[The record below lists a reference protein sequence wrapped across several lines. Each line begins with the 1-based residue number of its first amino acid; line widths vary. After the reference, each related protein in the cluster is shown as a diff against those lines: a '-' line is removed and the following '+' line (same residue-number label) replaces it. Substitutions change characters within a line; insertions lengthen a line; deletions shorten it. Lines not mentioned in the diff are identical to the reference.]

1 VVIVGLSLL
10 AAYVTGHPSPLM
22 GDDADAVATPSR
34 STAAARTIHAAPASF
49 SFDDISPMEGA
60 EVGRDEPKATAAP
73 AKPKRIPRPP
83 ARRARATTDDLAG
96 TAQAVLAEAYRKAV
110 ANAPDG
116 CRIRV
121 SLLAAIGQIESGS
134 AGGRHITTEHV
145 VSPPIYGPLLD
156 GGPFATIPDTDGGR
170 IDADAEWDRAVG
182 PLQFIP
188 GTWSWAGLD
197 GDGDGS
203 ADPQNVF
210 DAAAAAAGYLCR
222 GGRDLSRPADLRAA
236 IWSYNQSSDYLSAA
250 LEWISYFEDEGLG
263 AMAGAAFRV
272 GSGGRASELAVPKAD
287 PMTAAPPASAS
298 RPPTPTP
305 TTTTTTRHTAMTTTS
320 TTSTG
325 TSTTSGTA
333 TTPTSTTTTTTT
345 GATTTTQP
353 NATSTGT
360 PSDTATTTAP

>member
-1 VVIVGLSLL
+1 
-10 AAYVTGHPSPLM
+10 
-22 GDDADAVATPSR
+22 
-34 STAAARTIHAAPASF
+34 
-49 SFDDISPMEGA
+49 
-60 EVGRDEPKATAAP
+60 
-73 AKPKRIPRPP
+73 
-83 ARRARATTDDLAG
+83 
-96 TAQAVLAEAYRKAV
+96 V

-222 GGRDLSRPADLRAA
+222 GGRDLSRAADLRAA

-272 GSGGRASELAVPKAD
+272 GSGGRASELAVPEAD
-287 PMTAAPPASAS
+287 ATTAAPPASAS

-325 TSTTSGTA
+325 ASTTSGTA
-333 TTPTSTTTTTTT
+333 TTPTSATTTTTTT

-353 NATSTGT
+353 NVTSTGT